1 MARVPMVFIGQM
13 LVATMGDELDDK
25 AALDLQRD
33 VADRVVADRATAVLL
48 DISALDIVDSFI
60 CKVLGETAAIVGI
73 LGAKVAIVGMR
84 PAVAIT
90 LVELGLPLTGIRT
103 ALTLDQGFRLLASE
117 LADDSPA
124 EGHDPRGGLG

>member
-1 MARVPMVFIGQM
+1 MVFIGDM
-13 LVATMGDELDDK
+13 LVATLGDELDDK

-33 VADRVVADRATAVLL
+33 VADRVVADRAAAVLL

-90 LVELGLPLTGIRT
+90 LVELGLPLTGIPT
-103 ALTLDQGFRLLASE
+103 AMTLDQGFRMLASD
-117 LADDSPA
+117 LSDGTPA
-124 EGHDPRGGLG
+124 EGPGSRGGLA

>member
-1 MARVPMVFIGQM
+1 MVFIGQM

-90 LVELGLPLTGIRT
+90 LVELGLPLTGIPT
-103 ALTLDQGFRLLASE
+103 ALTLDQGFRLLAAE
-117 LADDSPA
+117 LADDAPA
-124 EGHDPRGGLG
+124 EGRDRRGGLR

>member
-1 MARVPMVFIGQM
+1 MVFFGKM

-25 AALDLQRD
+25 SALDLQRD

-90 LVELGLPLTGIRT
+90 LVELGLPLTGIAT
-103 ALTLDQGFRLLASE
+103 ALNLDQGFRLLAAE
-117 LADDSPA
+117 LAADAPA
-124 EGHDPRGGLG
+124 EGLDPRGGLG

>member
-1 MARVPMVFIGQM
+1 MARVPMVFIGRT

-90 LVELGLPLTGIRT
+90 LVELGLPLTGIPT
-103 ALTLDQGFRLLASE
+103 ALNLDQGFRLLASE
-117 LADDSPA
+117 QSDDAPA